1 MIIKKKKRNVPGH
14 IRKMLHTESGSS
26 CSIIIPITVSIFSS
40 INFLH
45 SSDKDPGSLA
55 HPSSKNDNT
64 VC

>member
-1 MIIKKKKRNVPGH
+1 MIIFKKEKRVPGH
-14 IRKMLHTESGSS
+14 ILKMPHTESGSS

-45 SSDKDPGSLA
+45 SPAKDPGSLA